1 VSTAAEY
8 AAEQVAL
15 VRDDPAG
22 RLALLR
28 TLYEPLPGRPELH
41 LPYRRAALSFMGWQL
56 RRGLLEPVDREPPGS
71 PWWRAVNERLLRDT
85 AEARAHLLGQGG
97 PTSSLSAAWSV
108 AFARRPSALRW
119 YRAHNATIAMAYL
132 DNRELAEAE
141 SRVERFFINLVLI
154 RVLYAHALVA
164 APRLA
169 LGWLSP
175 IGPRLGDPRVVMTSI
190 FMSLSRVLPSNYP
203 LRRDLWNY
211 IADEHGVGRLLDL
224 GMIVPRLDS
233 LYAWSAAELSIPEL
247 GDLIRDGVP
256 AYAWDVADAAPWD
269 PPPTRLVRAT
279 RRVLPPGSGA

>member
-1 VSTAAEY
+1 
-8 AAEQVAL
+8 
-15 VRDDPAG
+15 
-22 RLALLR
+22 
-28 TLYEPLPGRPELH
+28 
-41 LPYRRAALSFMGWQL
+41 
-56 RRGLLEPVDREPPGS
+56 
-71 PWWRAVNERLLRDT
+71 
-85 AEARAHLLGQGG
+85 
-97 PTSSLSAAWSV
+97 
-108 AFARRPSALRW
+108 
-119 YRAHNATIAMAYL
+119 MAYL

-190 FMSLSRVLPSNYP
+190 FMSLSRVLPGSYP

-224 GMIVPRLDS
+224 GMIQPRLDS

-247 GDLIRDGVP
+247 CDLIRDGVP

-279 RRVLPPGSGA
+279 RRVLPPGSAA